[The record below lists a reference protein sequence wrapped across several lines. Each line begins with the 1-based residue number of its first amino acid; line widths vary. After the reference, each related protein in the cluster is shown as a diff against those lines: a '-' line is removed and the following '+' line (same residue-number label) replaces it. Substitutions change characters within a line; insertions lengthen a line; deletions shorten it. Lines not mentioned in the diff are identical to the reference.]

1 MGLRKVY
8 LFKSLKFT
16 GPYVQW
22 IYNSGVFQLS
32 NNTIYSRI
40 LLILQSLEKFM
51 LELVLKYLD
60 ILVPTCIWSW
70 FLDNSWKFSAC
81 PIRDFIKIIMNQ
93 DLGLYRKQE
102 LNDQLHLLTNEI
114 NLGKFNDH
122 IIRTCSKLLLII
134 ALIARV

>member
-8 LFKSLKFT
+8 LFESLKFT
-16 GPYVQW
+16 GPCVQW
-22 IYNSGVFQLS
+22 IYNSGIFLLS
-32 NNTIYSRI
+32 SNTIYNRI

-60 ILVPTCIWSW
+60 TLVPTHIWPQ
-70 FLDNSWKFSAC
+70 FIDNPWKFSAC
-81 PIRDFIKIIMNQ
+81 PVRDFIKIIMNQ

-102 LNDQLHLLTNEI
+102 LNYQLHLLTNEI